1 RPRPGAGRA
10 RGPRR
15 PGDPRRRP
23 PAAARRVH
31 ADPRAEQAPRG
42 RLRDERSGG
51 PARSAR
57 IHRRAP
63 PAALPR
69 WPPGL
74 RDRGAAA
81 ADQRRRARPPPH
93 PSQLR
98 GGEDLRVPLRR
109 PRRAAARPGPGAARG
124 GRARG
129 RAGPRGPRPGA
140 RPGRAGSDGRGDPP
154 RGAQPH
160 RAPDVL
166 LPGLRAHRPGAYAHR
181 AGPARRPRA
190 RTDPRAHRARAR
202 HPDGGGGDVMALV
215 PSPVR
220 IIGTGLIG
228 GSLGLALRRAG
239 VEVQVEDASPGT
251 AALAVELGVGELPGP
266 DAPDPALVLVAAPP
280 DVAAMLVDRALRRW
294 PDALVADVAS
304 VKATVLDGLRGLSRP
319 EDLPRYIGAHPMAGR
334 ETSGVIAARADL
346 FLGRPFVVVPHEGTD
361 PRAVSALRGLATEI
375 GSVPT
380 TMDAAA
386 HDLSV
391 AHVSHVPQVMSS
403 LVAATLLAPDEPAL
417 GLAGQGLRDTTRI
430 ADSDPRLWVEILGAN
445 AGAVGHVLGG
455 VRDRLDEVMAA
466 LETLQGD
473 PDPGTGSRRALADL
487 IAAGNRG
494 VRRIPGKHG
503 GATDAFAVVVV
514 LVPDRPG
521 ELARLLTEIGQIGV
535 NLEDLRLEHELGRE
549 VGLAHIAID
558 AAREDL
564 LTRELAERG
573 WRVAEA

>member
-1 RPRPGAGRA
+1 M
-10 RGPRR
+10 
-15 PGDPRRRP
+15 
-23 PAAARRVH
+23 
-31 ADPRAEQAPRG
+31 
-42 RLRDERSGG
+42 
-51 PARSAR
+51 
-57 IHRRAP
+57 
-63 PAALPR
+63 
-69 WPPGL
+69 
-74 RDRGAAA
+74 
-81 ADQRRRARPPPH
+81 
-93 PSQLR
+93 
-98 GGEDLRVPLRR
+98 
-109 PRRAAARPGPGAARG
+109 
-124 GRARG
+124 
-129 RAGPRGPRPGA
+129 
-140 RPGRAGSDGRGDPP
+140 
-154 RGAQPH
+154 
-160 RAPDVL
+160 
-166 LPGLRAHRPGAYAHR
+166 
-181 AGPARRPRA
+181 
-190 RTDPRAHRARAR
+190 T
-202 HPDGGGGDVMALV
+202 ALV

-228 GSLGLALRRAG
+228 GSLGLALSRAG

-251 AALAVELGVGELPGP
+251 AALAVELGVGALPGQ

-280 DVAAMLVDRALRRW
+280 DVAAMLVDRALRSW

-304 VKATVLDGLRGLSRP
+304 VKATVLEGLRLRARP

-334 ETSGVIAARADL
+334 EISGVIAARADL
-346 FLGRPFVVVPHEGTD
+346 FLGRPFVIVPHEGTAA
-361 PRAVSALRGLATEI
+361 RAVSVLRGLATEI

-386 HDLSV
+386 HDIAV
-391 AHVSHVPQVMSS
+391 AHVSHAPQVMSS
-403 LVAATLLAPDEPAL
+403 LLAATLLQPSEPAL

-445 AGAVGHVLGG
+445 AGAVSQVLGG
-455 VRDRLDEVMAA
+455 IQERLDEVIAA
-466 LETLQGD
+466 LGTLQGD

-487 IAAGNRG
+487 VAAGNRG

-503 GATDAFAVVVV
+503 GATDAFATVVV

-535 NLEDLRLEHELGRE
+535 NLEDLRLEHELGRA